1 MNYTNQERIMIVNDY
16 LNGTS
21 VSSMTKQYKLSR
33 STLYNWISN
42 LKEVSI
48 SKTNISK
55 NELYIDNVQLKKLKR
70 DNEILTYVIK
80 ELNLSTSEKLK
91 LANSIDEK
99 YPVHSICRV
108 LNLRRSTYY
117 HNKYRKPKITKLHK
131 DDEIF
136 KNIIKNIFK
145 ESKGRF
151 GARKIRRIIIKDG
164 YIISERRITRLMK
177 EMELVVNQKSS
188 NYNDSHKRKYFTKPN
203 IISKLDSTI
212 EVNMIWISDITY
224 IKVNSVYYYLYV
236 IIDIYSRFIID
247 YKLSKNME
255 SVNIV
260 KLFTKSFIRRNKP
273 SNLIFHSDQGRQYKS
288 YIFKNYLAEHNVT
301 QSYSKTGCPYDNAV
315 CESTFAS
322 LKKEEIYRFIY
333 KNFDELKEAIDEY
346 ITYFNFSRPHAS
358 LNYLTPSEFENTSK

>member
-1 MNYTNQERIMIVNDY
+1 MQYTNEEKIIMVNDY
-16 LNGTS
+16 LKGTS
-21 VSSMTKQYKLSR
+21 VSYMTKQYKLSR
-33 STLYNWISN
+33 STLYNWVSKF
-42 LKEVSI
+42 KEDPI
-48 SKTNISK
+48 SKTTISK
-55 NELYIDNVQLKKLKR
+55 HYIYIDKIQLEKLKR

-80 ELNLSTSEKLK
+80 ELNLSSSEKLK
-91 LANSIDEK
+91 FAISIDEK

-136 KNIIKNIFK
+136 KSIIKDIFI

-151 GARKIRRIIIKDG
+151 GSRKIRRIIIKDG

-177 EMELVVNQKSS
+177 EMELVANQKSL

-212 EVNMIWISDITY
+212 QTNMIWISDITY
-224 IKVNSVYYYLYV
+224 IKVNSVHYYLYV

-247 YKLSKNME
+247 YTLSKNME
-255 SVNIV
+255 SINIV
-260 KLFTKSFIRRNKP
+260 RLFKRAFILRNKP
-273 SNLIFHSDQGRQYKS
+273 GNLIFHSDQGRQYKS
-288 YIFKNYLAEHNVT
+288 YIFKNCLAEHNVS
-301 QSYSKTGCPYDNAV
+301 QSFSKTGWPYDNAI

-322 LKKEEIYRFIY
+322 LKKEEIHRFIY
-333 KNFDELKEAIDEY
+333 KDFNELKDSIDEY
-346 ITYFNFSRPHAS
+346 VHFFNYRRPHAS
-358 LNYLTPSEFENTSK
+358 LNYKTPSEFENTAK